1 MCLEFGEG
9 HLHGVEIRTVARQK
23 QEPDARS
30 RRHCAARA
38 LFVDGEIGKDD
49 EVAPGKGRREL
60 GVEGRRLIALSITQ
74 GAVMPWQRSRR

>member
-1 MCLEFGEG
+1 M
-9 HLHGVEIRTVARQK
+9 
-23 QEPDARS
+23 
-30 RRHCAARA
+30 
-38 LFVDGEIGKDD
+38 DGEIGKDD